1 MTYNESLLTGAA
13 FAAAGV
19 SGLAALVA
27 VGRSRASTSAAGDA
41 LAGAAFAAALWA
53 VTFGLRLSADTTET
67 AMVWLRAGHVV
78 AAPVPTLLLVFALYQ
93 TGNARFVGSRVAAV
107 LAVEPTAAASLAATN
122 PLHGGYVAAVSTVG
136 GGGQT
141 GLVAVPGVFLIAH
154 LAYGVFVCAVA
165 AVALGEELLHSAGV
179 YRRRA
184 ALSAAA
190 VVIPAVT
197 ALTHLADV
205 PIVPQYDTTPVWFG
219 LSSGLL
225 VVATQAY
232 GLFDLSPVAHE
243 TVFEEVD
250 DAIVVADDRGLVVDT
265 NPAAQAAFGVG
276 ETEIGRP
283 APAVLPDNDAVETLL
298 QEGEATLQ
306 TDDGRHFEATRS
318 PVTATSGTAD
328 VFVFRDVTDRERVE
342 RRFRTYIEQSNDV
355 LIVLD
360 EDAAVEYAS
369 PAARRVFGLEP
380 AELTGRSVFPLIHP
394 DDRDLVGRA
403 FQSTTGSE
411 PAGAHDGVADG
422 GHAVDADTTETSG
435 DTAAKSGDTAR
446 KNSDTAAKSDGT
458 AGPGADTAGTGGD
471 TTARDTGV
479 TPPGAGSTTSS
490 ADPTGSHADPT
501 EPDGVASGAETPRD
515 QSRSEAPGR
524 DEPASATSRERFRVK
539 HGDGGWRTVEAVVAA
554 GVGDGADR
562 LLVNVRDVTERQRY
576 EQRLRVLNRVL
587 RHDLRNDANV
597 VLGYAD
603 LLLKSDLEPSVRR
616 RAETVRDKA
625 NRLVELG
632 EQARE
637 VDRTL
642 HAERG
647 ESQPIQLHDTVDSV
661 AWRAR
666 ETYPAAQ
673 VDTEMDGPVVALGNE
688 LVGSALWHLVS
699 NGIEHNDS
707 AEPWVRITVETG
719 DQWVRLTVTD
729 DGPGIPE
736 SERKVLEHGT
746 ETALEHGSGLGLWL
760 VKWITDSV
768 GGNVS
773 FAEREPRGSMVTM
786 RFATP
791 VNDTAAT
798 DTAREESG
806 ATPDAGEQTTPWE
819 EVSPTGG
826 EPSGDGWEAGE
837 E

>member
-1 MTYNESLLTGAA
+1 MAYNESLLTGAA

-27 VGRSRASTSAAGDA
+27 VGRSRASTGAAGDA

-78 AAPVPTLLLVFALYQ
+78 AAPVPTLLLLFALYQ
-93 TGNARFVGSRVAAV
+93 TGNARFVGSWVAAV

-122 PLHGGYVAAVSTVG
+122 PLHGSYVTAVSTVT

-141 GLVAVPGVFLIAH
+141 GLVAVPGVFLVAH

-298 QEGEATLQ
+298 REGEATLQ
-306 TDDGRHFEATRS
+306 TDDGRHFEATRT
-318 PVTATSGTAD
+318 PVTVTSGTAN

-369 PAARRVFGLEP
+369 SAARRVFGLEP
-380 AELTGRSVFPLIHP
+380 AELTGRSVFPFIHP
-394 DDRDLVGRA
+394 DDRDHVGRA

-411 PAGAHDGVADG
+411 STGARDGVADG
-422 GHAVDADTTETSG
+422 GHAVDADTTETS
-435 DTAAKSGDTAR
+435 
-446 KNSDTAAKSDGT
+446 
-458 AGPGADTAGTGGD
+458 
-471 TTARDTGV
+471 
-479 TPPGAGSTTSS
+479 
-490 ADPTGSHADPT
+490 
-501 EPDGVASGAETPRD
+501 DGVASGPETPPD
-515 QSRSEAPGR
+515 GQSRSEAPGR

-791 VNDTAAT
+791 VDDTAAT

-819 EVSPTGG
+819 EVSPTGTG
-826 EPSGDGWEAGE
+826 PSGDRREAGE

>member
-1 MTYNESLLTGAA
+1 MAYNESLLTGAA
-13 FAAAGV
+13 FVAAGV
-19 SGLAALVA
+19 SGLTALAA
-27 VGRSRASTSAAGDA
+27 VGRSRASTGAAGDA
-41 LAGAAFAAALWA
+41 LAGAALAAAVWA
-53 VTFGLRLSADTTET
+53 ATFGLRLSADTTQT
-67 AMVWLRAGHVV
+67 ATVWLQVGHVV
-78 AAPVPTLLLVFALYQ
+78 GAVVPTLLLVFALYQ
-93 TGNARFVGSRVAAV
+93 TGNARFAGGQIAAL

-122 PLHGGYVAAVSTVG
+122 PLHGEYVAGVTTVTG
-136 GGGQT
+136 GGEA
-141 GLVAVPGVFLIAH
+141 GLVAVPGVFLVAH

-165 AVALGEELLHSAGV
+165 AVVLGEELLHSAGV

-190 VVIPAVT
+190 VSIPAVT

-205 PIVPQYDTTPVWFG
+205 PIAPQYDTTPVWFG
-219 LSSGLL
+219 LSSVLLL
-225 VVATQAY
+225 VATRAY

-250 DAIVVADDRGLVVDT
+250 DAIVVADDRGLVVDA
-265 NPAAQAAFGVG
+265 NPAARTAFGVD
-276 ETEIGRP
+276 EADIGRP
-283 APAVLPDNDAVETLL
+283 VPAALPDDDAVETLL
-298 QEGEATLQ
+298 DDGEATLE
-306 TDDGRHFEATRS
+306 TSDGRHFEATRT

-328 VFVFRDVTDRERVE
+328 AFVFRDVTDRERIE
-342 RRFRTYIEQSNDV
+342 RRFQTYIEQSNDV

-360 EDAAVEYAS
+360 TDGVVEYAS
-369 PAARRVFGLEP
+369 PAARRVFGSEP
-380 AELTGRSVFPLIHP
+380 ATITGQPVFSLVHP
-394 DDRDLVGRA
+394 DDRDAVTRA
-403 FQSTTGSE
+403 FQSTTGPTLDYDETTDTMDSDTD
-411 PAGAHDGVADG
+411 PATAG
-422 GHAVDADTTETSG
+422 VDATDAG
-435 DTAAKSGDTAR
+435 DR
-446 KNSDTAAKSDGT
+446 
-458 AGPGADTAGTGGD
+458 AG
-471 TTARDTGV
+471 
-479 TPPGAGSTTSS
+479 
-490 ADPTGSHADPT
+490 
-501 EPDGVASGAETPRD
+501 
-515 QSRSEAPGR
+515 SRSEPTAGDLPRPETFPG
-524 DEPASATSRERFRVK
+524 DETRSTTGRERFRVK
-539 HGDGGWRTVEAVVAA
+539 HTDGSWRTVESVVAA
-554 GVGDGADR
+554 GVGGGADS

-616 RAETVRDKA
+616 RAETVRAKA

-666 ETYPAAQ
+666 ETYPDAQ
-673 VDTEMDGPVVALGNE
+673 VDTDVDGPVVALGNE
-688 LVGSALWHLVS
+688 LVDSALWHLVS
-699 NGIEHNDS
+699 NGVEHNDS
-707 AEPWVRITVETG
+707 AEPWVRITVER
-719 DQWVRLTVTD
+719 DDDWVRVTVTD

-791 VNDTAAT
+791 LDDNVGSDTTADAT
-798 DTAREESG
+798 DTPRQGEEP
-806 ATPDAGEQTTPWE
+806 TAGGETTPWNE
-819 EVSPTGG
+819 ASG
-826 EPSGDGWEAGE
+826 EKPETAGE
-837 E
+837 